1 MIRGGKMD
9 GFERRK
15 KQKQTAILK
24 ASLKLFMKNGIKKV
38 SIQMIAKE
46 ADVSQVTIYNYFGSK
61 DQLVDEVIAY
71 YVNNLWVEYEE
82 IIYSK
87 QLSYK
92 EKLEQVT
99 FQKNRD
105 ALHIHEEVYERM
117 MNDFNQNRGAL
128 KDYQDKAMP
137 LLMDLLNE
145 GKELGYIDKNISNE
159 AIMIF
164 SQMFINYIQKEE
176 VHQYLLPY
184 TEDLMQLFFYGIFGK
199 EKD

>member
-1 MIRGGKMD
+1 MD

-46 ADVSQVTIYNYFGSK
+46 AGVSQVTIYNYFGSK

-105 ALHIHEEVYERM
+105 ADRKSDEKGESKEM
-117 MNDFNQNRGAL
+117 GAGVR
-128 KDYQDKAMP
+128 D
-137 LLMDLLNE
+137 
-145 GKELGYIDKNISNE
+145 SR
-159 AIMIF
+159 
-164 SQMFINYIQKEE
+164 
-176 VHQYLLPY
+176 
-184 TEDLMQLFFYGIFGK
+184 
-199 EKD
+199 

>member
-1 MIRGGKMD
+1 
-9 GFERRK
+9 
-15 KQKQTAILK
+15 
-24 ASLKLFMKNGIKKV
+24 
-38 SIQMIAKE
+38 
-46 ADVSQVTIYNYFGSK
+46 
-61 DQLVDEVIAY
+61 
-71 YVNNLWVEYEE
+71 
-82 IIYSK
+82 
-87 QLSYK
+87 
-92 EKLEQVT
+92 
-99 FQKNRD
+99 
-105 ALHIHEEVYERM
+105 